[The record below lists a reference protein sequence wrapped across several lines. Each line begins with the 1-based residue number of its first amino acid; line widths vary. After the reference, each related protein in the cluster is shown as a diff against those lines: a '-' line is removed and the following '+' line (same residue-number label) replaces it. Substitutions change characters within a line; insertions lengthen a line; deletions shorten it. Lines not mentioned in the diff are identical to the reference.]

1 MSAADAKADLIAQ
14 WRSRLTDARRR
25 SPHTVRAY
33 VSAAQHLIQT
43 HDVSEWSE
51 IAALEAND
59 LRAHLATRRA
69 EGLGN
74 SSAAREL
81 SALKALITY
90 ARAQSG
96 DPEPAA
102 PRLRGPRLKKGLP
115 ASRDP

>member
-1 MSAADAKADLIAQ
+1 MSAAGARADLIAH
-14 WRSRLTDARRR
+14 WRSHLAEARRL

-33 VSAAQHLIQT
+33 VSAAQRLI
-43 HDVSEWSE
+43 HARDLSEWSE
-51 IAALEAND
+51 IAALEAHD

-96 DPEPAA
+96 DP
-102 PRLRGPRLKKGLP
+102 
-115 ASRDP
+115 